1 VCDRRGQS
9 VDDGHPEPWWPVD
22 APGAAPGPRP
32 KTAAALEAPARA
44 ALRPSRAVLP
54 ASTPRGGAR
63 PAGCSAPRGPS
74 PRAWRRV
81 AGRATRPAASAWR
94 RWDAAGTPWAA
105 AQSACGLRWC
115 GARRPTPWCGP
126 RRAGASREGGLRRPT
141 ARARRS
147 GGDRGRQRWRRDC
160 PTTCGRCKQCGWCGG
175 RRGPRT
181 SRSPTWHG
189 VMIVLM
195 TGCFT
200 RCRRNGR
207 GLETLSA
214 SRRYAT
220 RLTVL
225 LIIRDYA
232 AIICIIP
239 SDMVIDSLR
248 RIASLQT
255 FVWCRRMSSRIVSP
269 FRWFCLGRYRQQ

>member
-1 VCDRRGQS
+1 MPPERRR
-9 VDDGHPEPWWPVD
+9 DH
-22 APGAAPGPRP
+22 GPRP
-32 KTAAALEAPARA
+32 QPRW
-44 ALRPSRAVLP
+44 RPRPERRYAQVVPSSRRRRLG
-54 ASTPRGGAR
+54 GGAR

-81 AGRATRPAASAWR
+81 AGRATRPAASGCTSTAASAWR

-160 PTTCGRCKQCGWCGG
+160 PTTCGRCKQCGCCGG
-175 RRGPRT
+175 RRGPRR

-189 VMIVLM
+189 VMIVVL
-195 TGCFT
+195 
-200 RCRRNGR
+200 R
-207 GLETLSA
+207 G
-214 SRRYAT
+214 
-220 RLTVL
+220 
-225 LIIRDYA
+225 
-232 AIICIIP
+232 
-239 SDMVIDSLR
+239 
-248 RIASLQT
+248 
-255 FVWCRRMSSRIVSP
+255 
-269 FRWFCLGRYRQQ
+269 